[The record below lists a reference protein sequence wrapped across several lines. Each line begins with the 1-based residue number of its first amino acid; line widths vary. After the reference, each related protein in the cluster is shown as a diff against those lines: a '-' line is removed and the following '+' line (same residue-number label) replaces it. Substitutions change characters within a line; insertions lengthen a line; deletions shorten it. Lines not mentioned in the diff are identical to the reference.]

1 MSEGPSAS
9 FADARIAIGAQP
21 VSAAEPAGT
30 DIRRETDFETLET
43 EIRRMD
49 ADGPGAV
56 RWRSVID
63 GASTII
69 SQRSKDL
76 LVGVWLV
83 YGLAREEE
91 WTGLAVGLSIVRSMV
106 EDYWEAMQPA
116 VKRERARVGAA
127 EWLVGRLLPVVS
139 EWAANEQ
146 SALAIVAAAG
156 ALDDLDRIM
165 NERLT
170 KESVAFGELVRA
182 IRPKADTA
190 RRGLAEAAER
200 EAREAERAKNPEPAP
215 AAPAEPAAAPTD
227 AAPAQPQAAKVP
239 AVAAAAPPPS
249 GGQELERALSQLETT
264 LQQYAGSLRS
274 ANLFDPRAYILLRT
288 AAWFGVTSAPAQQ
301 NGRTLL
307 RAPSQDQ
314 LKAVDAMRQ
323 SGKPDEAIRALEGI
337 ISTSPFFLDAQK
349 LVYDTLA
356 GFGAEAEAARRAV
369 TTQCAGFIRRVPE
382 ILDLAFAD
390 GHPFANSATRDWL
403 SSLGGEGGGQGNGD
417 ADLAGLKNVLQLA
430 GSGKLPDAFALLS
443 DEMRRASGGRARF
456 NLQLLEAQIC
466 LEANL
471 PAMAAPLAVGLTRTA
486 SERNLEIWEPDLAAR
501 AAEIAVR
508 ALSHAEAVKYVTE
521 SDRVSVLQVA
531 RVRLAGLDP
540 AAAARLPR

>member
-1 MSEGPSAS
+1 MSEGPTAS
-9 FADARIAIGAQP
+9 FTDARIAIGAQP
-21 VSAAEPAGT
+21 VSAAEPAGS

-43 EIRRMD
+43 EVRRMD

-56 RWRSVID
+56 RWRSVVEN
-63 GASTII
+63 ASAII
-69 SQRSKDL
+69 GQRSKDL

-91 WTGLAVGLSIVRSMV
+91 WTGLAVGLSILRAMV
-106 EDYWEAMQPA
+106 EDYWDTMQPT

-139 EWAANEQ
+139 EWAPNDQA
-146 SALAIVAAAG
+146 APAIVTAAA

-170 KESVAFGELVRA
+170 KENVAFGELVRA
-182 IRPKADTA
+182 MRAKADAA
-190 RRGLAEAAER
+190 RRTLAEAAER
-200 EAREAERAKNPEPAP
+200 EAREAERANNPEPEP
-215 AAPAEPAAAPTD
+215 AAPAAAPAAAQEV
-227 AAPAQPQAAKVP
+227 APPQAARVS
-239 AVAAAAPPPS
+239 AVAAAAPPPP

-264 LQQYAGSLRS
+264 LHQYADSLRS

-301 NGRTLL
+301 NGKTLL
-307 RAPSQDQ
+307 RSPSQDQ
-314 LKAVDAMRQ
+314 IKAIDAMRQ
-323 SGKPDEAIRALEGI
+323 SGKPEEAIRALEGI

-369 TTQCAGFIRRVPE
+369 TTQCAGFVRRLPE
-382 ILDLAFAD
+382 ILDLTFAD
-390 GHPFANSATRDWL
+390 GHPFANAATREWL
-403 SSLGGEGGGQGNGD
+403 ASLGGEGGGQGGGD
-417 ADLAGLKNVLQLA
+417 TAPAGLKNVLQLA

-443 DEMRRASGGRARF
+443 DEMRRTSGGRARF

-471 PAMAAPLAVGLTRTA
+471 PAVAAPLAVGLTRTA
-486 SERNLEIWEPDLAAR
+486 TERDLEIWEPDLAAR

-521 SDRVSVLQVA
+521 SDRVSVLQAA